1 MKLLHPRTAAF
12 FKDFATAYPGRT
24 ALMVVL
30 QVLSGLLEGVSVV
43 ALVPLLEVASN
54 RDATSGIGAAAQNAV
69 RSVGLEPTLPVLLGI
84 IVLAITVKAVF
95 LALAMRQVGYT
106 VSRVTLD
113 LRLQLVRSL
122 LRARWSYFG
131 EQPLGSFANSI
142 ASEAVRSAAAYREAC
157 VVLGG
162 VLQVAIYLIIS
173 SLISW
178 QVTLAAL
185 VTGVLLIWGLKRFI
199 SVSRN
204 AGDQQT
210 RIVRALA
217 STLIDALQGFKPM
230 KAMAREDLFGPILE
244 QAARNA
250 DEAQRRTVRAGE
262 SMRLFQEPIITAV
275 LGLGLLLLLSA
286 AQRTFSEVIV
296 LAFIFYRLMTHL
308 NTLQMRYGVMVV
320 GESAYWALREQIRQA
335 QDAEER
341 HAGTRVPA
349 GLREAIELRK
359 VSFSYGDLLVLDN
372 LSVRIPA
379 GRITALIGASG
390 SGKTTILDL
399 ITGLRRPSAGDVYID
414 GVAME
419 DIDLRAWRQQ
429 IGYVPQET
437 YLFND
442 TIRRNI
448 TLGDDSISDER
459 VIRALKDAGAWDF
472 VARDERVLDAVVHPQ
487 ASNLSGGQRQRLAI
501 ARALVKEP
509 SLIVLDEATTGLD
522 TRTEA
527 AILETLSALRGRVTV
542 LAISHQPALRQ
553 TADIVIELEDGK
565 ILQPAARVTV

>member
-1 MKLLHPRTAAF
+1 MKLLHPRSAAF

-24 ALMVVL
+24 ALMVVM
-30 QVLSGLLEGVSVV
+30 QVVSGLLEGVSVV

-54 RDATSGIGAAAQNAV
+54 RDTPSGVGAAMQNAV
-69 RSVGLEPTLPVLLGI
+69 RAIGLEPTVPVLVAI
-84 IVLAITVKAVF
+84 IITAISMKAVF
-95 LALAMRQVGYT
+95 LWLAMRQVGFT

-157 VVLGG
+157 SVLGG
-162 VLQVAIYLIIS
+162 VLQVTVYLVIS

-178 QVTLAAL
+178 EVTLAAL
-185 VTGVLLIWGLKRFI
+185 TTGVFLIWGLKRFI
-199 SVSRN
+199 AISRT
-204 AGDQQT
+204 AGGDQT

-244 QAARNA
+244 DASRSA

-262 SMRLFQEPIITAV
+262 GLRLFQEPIITAV
-275 LGLGLLLLLSA
+275 LGLGLMLLLST
-286 AQRTFSEVIV
+286 AQRSFSEVIV
-296 LAFIFYRLMTHL
+296 LAFIFYRLMTNM

-320 GESAYWALREQIRQA
+320 GESAYWALREQIQQA
-335 QDAEER
+335 EDAEEL
-341 HAGTRVPA
+341 HPGTIVPA
-349 GLREAIELRK
+349 GLRQSVELRD
-359 VSFSYGDLLVLDN
+359 VSFSYGDLKVLEN
-372 LSVRIPA
+372 LSVTIPA

-399 ITGLRRPSAGDVYID
+399 VTGLRRPSTGDVYID
-414 GVAME
+414 GVALE
-419 DIDLRAWRQQ
+419 DIELHAWRRQ

-459 VIRALKDAGAWDF
+459 VERALKDAGAWEF
-472 VARDERVLDAVVHPQ
+472 VARDERRLDTVVQPQ

-509 SLIVLDEATTGLD
+509 ALIVLDEATTGLD

-527 AILETLSALRGRVTV
+527 AILETLSELRGRVTV
-542 LAISHQPALRQ
+542 LAISHQTALRE
-553 TADIVIELEDGK
+553 TADIVIELEDGR
-565 ILQPAARVTV
+565 ILQPIGQITV